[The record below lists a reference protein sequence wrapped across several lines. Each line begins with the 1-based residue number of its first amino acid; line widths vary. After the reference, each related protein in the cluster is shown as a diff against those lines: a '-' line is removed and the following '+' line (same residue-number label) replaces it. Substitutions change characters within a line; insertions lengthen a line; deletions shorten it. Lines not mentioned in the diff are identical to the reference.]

1 MTLSKALSN
10 VSVDRRGDVVIAVS
24 DRLSPQVASDL
35 ARKISDRLRQA
46 AVPVDQRTWIVA
58 TRNDDEAAATV
69 AAAIS
74 DLIGGAR
81 VIVHDAR
88 DPDELTFQRRI
99 PGQRRGG
106 IYLNHAWQAA
116 SVRIACGEP
125 RRVLFGLSAWF
136 NPPAGLR
143 REDLNAALVLNPQGD

>member
-1 MTLSKALSN
+1 MTGSGTLRDLS
-10 VSVDRRGDVVIAVS
+10 VERRDDVVIAVS

-35 ARKISDRLRQA
+35 ARQISDRLRQA

-58 TRNDDEAAATV
+58 TRNDDEAAARV

-74 DLIGGAR
+74 DLIAGAR
-81 VIVHDAR
+81 VIIHDAR
-88 DPDELTFQRRI
+88 EPDGLTFQRRI

-106 IYLNHAWQAA
+106 IYLNHAWQSA

-125 RRVLFGLSAWF
+125 KRVLFGLSAWF
-136 NPPAGLR
+136 NPPTRLG
-143 REDLNAALVLNPQGD
+143 REDLNADLVLGPQGD